1 MPAHAQVGTEVSAY
15 FMSAQSCETDFSY
28 ACATYWLAA
37 ENQAPSYIYQ
47 FSQTAPGTGLSLHS
61 YEIRYVFGTGHFVT
75 EEQRRVSRLTMDYW
89 ASFARDGA
97 PRAVGGPRWPAWREG
112 AQWPLPWPLLWREGM
127 VPWPAPRA
135 SGALLNIS
143 ASPSVVLI
151 RPNAKGCAFLA
162 REWEYLQVCLP
173 ENPRFNLSGPEVTPF
188 LPPLPTAPAEP
199 SPLKGSR
206 ATLSGPAPEGR
217 RSAASV
223 SNAAT
228 ATTTTTTTAAAA
240 TATAA
245 GCLAAT
251 FPDGGDSRRL
261 LPWLLWLLAQVLA
274 TAAAGGLC
282 FGAGIAVERRVLTRR
297 RAGTAAASTGTAALL
312 DLSEHGKP

>member
-188 LPPLPTAPAEP
+188 PPP
-199 SPLKGSR
+199 SPR
-206 ATLSGPAPEGR
+206 PRP
-217 RSAASV
+217 
-223 SNAAT
+223 
-228 ATTTTTTTAAAA
+228 
-240 TATAA
+240 
-245 GCLAAT
+245 
-251 FPDGGDSRRL
+251 SRR
-261 LPWLLWLLAQVLA
+261 
-274 TAAAGGLC
+274 
-282 FGAGIAVERRVLTRR
+282 
-297 RAGTAAASTGTAALL
+297 
-312 DLSEHGKP
+312 H